1 MAVDETG
8 GADPNG
14 EAGAGGAG
22 ERDGERRR
30 APVFSPPAEARF
42 PGWLL
47 PLLGAAAAGIF
58 AGWMGAV
65 FGGVV
70 GFLIWRARA

>member
-1 MAVDETG
+1 MVTDEKG
-8 GADPNG
+8 GPDSKG
-14 EAGAGGAG
+14 K
-22 ERDGERRR
+22 ERARETERRR
-30 APVFSPPAEARF
+30 KTVPSPPAEARF

-47 PLLGAAAAGIF
+47 PILGALAAGIF

-70 GFLIWRARA
+70 GFLVWRARG